1 MSDLFQEAQSLF
13 DYTQSMRRDFHRHP
27 ELGFQEFRTAGI
39 VAGELQ
45 KLGLEVS
52 TGVAKTGV
60 VAMLEGAK
68 PGKVVML
75 RFDMDALPILEANNT
90 DYISQNPGI
99 MHACG
104 HDGHTAV
111 GLTVARLLLQHRSEL
126 HGSVKLVFQPAEE
139 GQGGA
144 QSMVAEGVLE
154 NPKVDACFGAHVWNE
169 QPVGWMAVAEG
180 PVMAGSEIF
189 SVKLTGR
196 GGHGA
201 LPNRTIDPMQA
212 AAQIV
217 TALQTIVSRNVSP
230 FQSAVVSV
238 TMLKAGDAFN
248 IIPQTAE
255 LNGTIRTFEKEVRN
269 LVLARF
275 TQIVEGISSA
285 MGCQAEITLKRLTP
299 AVINNPALARR
310 CAELARML
318 QPEIDITN
326 EFSSMVSEDMAYF
339 MDIVPGLFIIVG
351 SANAEKGLAFSHH
364 HPKFDIDER
373 SLVTTAAMLTA
384 AALDYLKE

>member
-1 MSDLFQEAQSLF
+1 MTNLYQEAQSLF
-13 DYTQSMRRDFHRHP
+13 EYTQSMRRDFHRHP
-27 ELGFQEFRTAGI
+27 ELGFKEFRTAGI

-75 RFDMDALPILEANNT
+75 RFDMDALPIMEANQT
-90 DYISQNPGI
+90 DYTSQNPGV

-111 GLTVARLLLQHRSEL
+111 GLTVARLLVQHRSEL
-126 HGSVKLVFQPAEE
+126 CGSVKLVFQPAEE

-154 NPKVDACFGAHVWNE
+154 NPKVDACFGAHLWNE

-180 PVMAGSEIF
+180 PLMAGSEIF
-189 SVKLTGR
+189 TIKLTGS

-201 LPNRTIDPMQA
+201 LPNRTVDPIQA

-238 TMLKAGDAFN
+238 TMVKAGDAFN

-255 LNGTIRTFEKEVRN
+255 LNGTIRTFEKEVRS

-275 TQIVEGISSA
+275 TQVVEGIAAA
-285 MGCQAEITLKRLTP
+285 MGCEVEITLKRLTP
-299 AVINNPALARR
+299 AVVNNPALAHR
-310 CAELARML
+310 ATQLAHTL
-318 QPEIDITN
+318 QPDLDIKT
-326 EFSSMVSEDMAYF
+326 EYRSMVSEDMAYF
-339 MDIVPGLFIIVG
+339 MDIIPGLFIFVG
-351 SANAEKGLAFSHH
+351 SANAEKGLNFSHH
-364 HPKFDIDER
+364 HPRFDIDEK
-373 SLVTTAAMLTA
+373 SLVTTVAMLTA

>member
-1 MSDLFQEAQSLF
+1 MTNLYQEAQSLF
-13 DYTQSMRRDFHRHP
+13 EYTQSMRRDFHRHP
-27 ELGFQEFRTAGI
+27 ELGFKEFRTAGI

-75 RFDMDALPILEANNT
+75 RFDMDALPIMEANQT
-90 DYISQNPGI
+90 DYTSQNPGV

-111 GLTVARLLLQHRSEL
+111 GLTVARLLVQHRSEL
-126 HGSVKLVFQPAEE
+126 CGSVKLVFQPAEE

-154 NPKVDACFGAHVWNE
+154 NPKVDACFGAHLWNE

-180 PVMAGSEIF
+180 PLMAGSEIF
-189 SVKLTGR
+189 TIKLTGS

-201 LPNRTIDPMQA
+201 LPNRTIDPIQA

-238 TMLKAGDAFN
+238 TMVKAGDAFN

-255 LNGTIRTFEKEVRN
+255 LNGTIRTFEKEVRS

-275 TQIVEGISSA
+275 TQVVEGIAAA
-285 MGCQAEITLKRLTP
+285 MGCEVEITLKRLTP
-299 AVINNPALARR
+299 AVVNNPALAHR
-310 CAELARML
+310 ATQLAHTL
-318 QPEIDITN
+318 QPDLDIKT
-326 EFSSMVSEDMAYF
+326 EYRSMVSEDMAYF
-339 MDIVPGLFIIVG
+339 MDIIPGLFIFVG
-351 SANAEKGLAFSHH
+351 SANAEKGLNFSHH
-364 HPKFDIDER
+364 HPRFDIDEK
-373 SLVTTAAMLTA
+373 SLVTTVAMLTA

>member
-1 MSDLFQEAQSLF
+1 MTNLYQEAQSLF
-13 DYTQSMRRDFHRHP
+13 EYTQSMRRDFHRHP
-27 ELGFQEFRTAGI
+27 ELGFKEFRTAGI

-75 RFDMDALPILEANNT
+75 RFDMDALPIMEANQT
-90 DYISQNPGI
+90 DYTSQNPGV

-111 GLTVARLLLQHRSEL
+111 GLTVARLLVQHRSEL
-126 HGSVKLVFQPAEE
+126 CGSVKLVFQPAEE

-144 QSMVAEGVLE
+144 QSMVSEGVLE
-154 NPKVDACFGAHVWNE
+154 NPKVDACFGAHLWNE

-180 PVMAGSEIF
+180 PLMAGSEIF
-189 SVKLTGR
+189 TIKLTGS

-201 LPNRTIDPMQA
+201 LPNRTIDPIQA

-238 TMLKAGDAFN
+238 TMVKAGDAFN

-255 LNGTIRTFEKEVRN
+255 LNGTIRTFEKEVRS

-275 TQIVEGISSA
+275 TQVVEGIAAA
-285 MGCQAEITLKRLTP
+285 MGCEVEITLKRLTP
-299 AVINNPALARR
+299 AVVNNPALAHR
-310 CAELARML
+310 ATKLAHTL
-318 QPEIDITN
+318 QPDLDIKT
-326 EFSSMVSEDMAYF
+326 EYRSMVSEDMAYF
-339 MDIVPGLFIIVG
+339 MDIIPGLFIFVG
-351 SANAEKGLAFSHH
+351 SANAEKGLNFSHH
-364 HPKFDIDER
+364 HPRFDIDEK
-373 SLVTTAAMLTA
+373 SLVTTVAMLTA

>member
-1 MSDLFQEAQSLF
+1 MSNLFQEAQSLF
-13 DYTQSMRRDFHRHP
+13 EYTQSMRRDFHRHP

-75 RFDMDALPILEANNT
+75 RFDMDALPILEANQT
-90 DYISQNPGI
+90 EYTSQNPGV

-111 GLTVARLLLQHRSEL
+111 GLTVARLLLKHRSEL

-189 SVKLTGR
+189 TIKLTGR

-201 LPNRTIDPMQA
+201 LPNRTIDPVQA

-238 TMLKAGDAFN
+238 TTLKAGDAFN

-255 LNGTIRTFEKEVRN
+255 INGTIRTFEKEVRD
-269 LVLARF
+269 LVLARL
-275 TQIVEGISSA
+275 TQIVEGIATA
-285 MGCQAEITLKRLTP
+285 MGCQVEITLKRLTP
-299 AVINNPALARR
+299 AVVNNPALARR
-310 CAELARML
+310 SAELARML
-318 QPEIDITN
+318 QPELEITN
-326 EFSSMVSEDMAYF
+326 EFRSMVSEDMAYF

-351 SANAEKGLAFSHH
+351 SANAEKGLNFSHH
-364 HPKFDIDER
+364 HPQFDIDEKA
-373 SLVTTAAMLTA
+373 LVTTAAMLTA
-384 AALDYLKE
+384 AAIDFLKE